1 MTGQELIKKIEEE
14 NLQDRHLFIDVE
26 GYISPVCEVLETKS
40 GDIILTQEGR
50 GIDDL
55 YDKDNL
61 ERYFSEWFKIIPREE
76 AERKWFL
83 RELDFYVLRRDGSDC
98 SAYCY
103 DTFGEIPE
111 EALFGIEKG
120 KTGGAR

>member
-1 MTGQELIKKIEEE
+1 MTGQELIKKIEKE

-61 ERYFSEWFKIIPREE
+61 ERYFSEWFKIIPKEE

-98 SAYCY
+98 LQ
-103 DTFGEIPE
+103 TVNFKRRFRLLGFIMPRK
-111 EALFGIEKG
+111 L
-120 KTGGAR
+120 TGMK

>member
-1 MTGQELIKKIEEE
+1 MTGQELIKKIEKE

-61 ERYFSEWFKIIPREE
+61 ERYFSEWFKIIPKEE
-76 AERKWFL
+76 AERKAAL
-83 RELDFYVLRRDGSDC
+83 EAARK
-98 SAYCY
+98 A
-103 DTFGEIPE
+103 E
-111 EALFGIEKG
+111 EKNRASSEH
-120 KTGGAR
+120 ARFFMQRVT